1 MHVILERRPK
11 GRRKHQSS
19 FVHILPML
27 LLPKVSISFLCI
39 FPSSHWSFPKSPA
52 YHHSPLADLQI
63 LNSDLSEVTLYL
75 VINIATTQL
84 PSVEILFWFVTYCRG
99 KEAVLQAICVSSCC
113 CITAIHGIMK
123 ELWFSLVNYA
133 AFPPT
138 SFNSLISSFVV
149 GMYCSDYVWK
159 T

>member
-1 MHVILERRPK
+1 MHVILERQPK
-11 GRRKHQSS
+11 GRKKHQSS

-27 LLPKVSISFLCI
+27 LLPKVSISVLCI
-39 FPSSHWSFPKSPA
+39 FPSSHWSFPRSPA
-52 YHHSPLADLQI
+52 YHHSSLADLQT
-63 LNSDLSEVTLYL
+63 LNSVSEVTLYL
-75 VINIATTQL
+75 VINTATTQL
-84 PSVEILFWFVTYCRG
+84 PSIELLIWFVTYCRG
-99 KEAVLQAICVSSCC
+99 KEAVLQAICVSSCY

-123 ELWFSLVNYA
+123 ELRFSLVNYA